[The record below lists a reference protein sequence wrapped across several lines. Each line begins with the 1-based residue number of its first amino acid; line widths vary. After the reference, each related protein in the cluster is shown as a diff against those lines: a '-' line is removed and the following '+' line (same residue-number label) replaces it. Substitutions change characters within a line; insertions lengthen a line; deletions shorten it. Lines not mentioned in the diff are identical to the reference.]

1 MTIQENV
8 PLAPLTTLQVGG
20 MARYFAELKREDEV
34 REAVQFAKGRDLPLF
49 VLGGG
54 SNLVVA
60 DSGWPGLALRI
71 AIGGIT
77 TPKIKDALGN
87 AVLFSVGAGV
97 NWDDFVA
104 QAVVQNCAGVE
115 CLSGIPGN
123 VGGTP
128 VQNVGAYG
136 QEVSDTIESV
146 RALDLKEDRV
156 ALLPKPACG
165 FRYRTSIFNST
176 ERGRYIILRVN
187 YRLKR
192 GRTPSLKYADLQK
205 HFTER
210 LAEKNPPSLA
220 ETREAVRAIRRSKGM
235 LLVPGDEDCRS
246 AGSFFKNPVLS
257 ETLFKELSE
266 RAASKGLEIPSYP
279 APRSQHTDAQRKVSA
294 AWLVE
299 HSGFFKGYAAGA
311 AGISR
316 KHALALINR
325 GGAKASDIVGLKD
338 EIQRGVQSAWGILLE
353 PEPVFVGF

>member
-20 MARYFAELKREDEV
+20 SARYFAELRREDDV
-34 REAVQFAKGRDLPLF
+34 REAAQFAKTHDLAVF

-60 DSGWPGLALRI
+60 DSGWPGLVLKI

-77 TPKIKDALGN
+77 TQSAGTPGN

-104 QAVVQNCAGVE
+104 QAVAQNCSGVE
-115 CLSGIPGN
+115 CLSGIPGS

-146 RALDLKEDRV
+146 RVLDLKEDRIV
-156 ALLPKPACG
+156 VLPKPACG
-165 FRYRTSIFNST
+165 FRYRTSVFNTT

-187 YRLKR
+187 FRLKR
-192 GRTPSLKYADLQK
+192 GGAPSLKYADLQK
-205 HFTER
+205 HFAER
-210 LAEKNPPSLA
+210 LAEKKTPPSLA
-220 ETREAVRAIRRSKGM
+220 EVREAVREIRRSKGM
-235 LLVPGDEDCRS
+235 LIVPGDDDCRS

-257 ETLFKELSE
+257 EAQFKDLAE
-266 RAASKGLEIPSYP
+266 RAESQGLEIPSYP
-279 APRSQHTDAQRKVSA
+279 ALDAQRKVSA

-299 HSGFFKGYAAGA
+299 HSGVAQG
-311 AGISR
+311 
-316 KHALALINR
+316 HA
-325 GGAKASDIVGLKD
+325 
-338 EIQRGVQSAWGILLE
+338 
-353 PEPVFVGF
+353 

>member
-20 MARYFAELKREDEV
+20 SARYFAELRREDDV
-34 REAVQFAKGRDLPLF
+34 RRAVQFAKARDLPLF

-60 DSGWPGLALRI
+60 DSGWPGLVLRI

-77 TPKIKDALGN
+77 SPNTTDAQGN

-104 QAVVQNCAGVE
+104 QAAVQNCAGVE
-115 CLSGIPGN
+115 CLSGIPGS

-146 RALDLKEDRV
+146 RALDLKEDRTV
-156 ALLPKPACG
+156 VLPKPACG
-165 FRYRTSIFNST
+165 FRYRTSIFNTT

-187 YRLKR
+187 FRLRR
-192 GRTPSLKYADLQK
+192 GGAPSLKYADLQK
-205 HFTER
+205 HF
-210 LAEKNPPSLA
+210 AEKKTPPSLA
-220 ETREAVRAIRRSKGM
+220 EVREAVREIRRSKGM
-235 LLVPGDEDCRS
+235 LIVPGDDDCRS

-257 ETLFKELSE
+257 EAQFKDLAE
-266 RAASKGLEIPSYP
+266 RAESKGLEIPSYP
-279 APRSQHTDAQRKVSA
+279 ALDAQRKVSA

-299 HSGFFKGYAAGA
+299 HSGFSKGYAVGA
-311 AGISR
+311 AGISK

-325 GGAKASDIVGLKD
+325 GDAKASDIAGLKD
-338 EIQRGVQSAWGILLE
+338 AIQRGVQEAWGIPLE